1 GEDATLDGLAS
12 GADDFIVKPFFS
24 RELRARV
31 RTHIQLARMR
41 RDAAEA
47 AMKDTFIGMVSH
59 ELRTPLTSI
68 KLQVLLLAQQVAQGT
83 TFAAR
88 LESLHRYISRM
99 EALVEDLLSFSA
111 IRAGALTL

>member
-1 GEDATLDGLAS
+1 MPEVDGLALVRALRSAPDTHSIPAILITARTGEDATLEGLGS

-31 RTHIQLARMR
+31 HTHIELARMR

-59 ELRTPLTSI
+59 ELRTP
-68 KLQVLLLAQQVAQGT
+68 
-83 TFAAR
+83 
-88 LESLHRYISRM
+88 
-99 EALVEDLLSFSA
+99 
-111 IRAGALTL
+111 